1 MNLKF
6 SKHARER
13 MRQRDISEKQVISII
28 KNPDRVIDR
37 KKEDDYMI
45 YQALRND
52 KKNTNYLFR
61 VFVNTKTD
69 YLTVI
74 TVYKTSKLEK
84 YL

>member
-1 MNLKF
+1 
-6 SKHARER
+6 

-28 KNPDRVIDR
+28 KNPNRVIDR
-37 KKEDDYMI
+37 EEDEYVI

-52 KKNTNYLFR
+52 KQDKDYLFR

-69 YLTVI
+69 QLTVI

>member
-1 MNLKF
+1 MKLKF

-37 KKEDDYMI
+37 EEDEYVI

-52 KKNTNYLFR
+52 KQDADYLFR

-84 YL
+84 YR